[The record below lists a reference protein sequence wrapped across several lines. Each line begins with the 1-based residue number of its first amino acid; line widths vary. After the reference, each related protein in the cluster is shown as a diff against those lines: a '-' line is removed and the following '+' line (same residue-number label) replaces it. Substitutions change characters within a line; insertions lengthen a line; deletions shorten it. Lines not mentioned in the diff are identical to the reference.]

1 MVQTLPPV
9 PTTALSTLFQNS
21 KACSIALKISS
32 TSLPAPAGQVIPSL
46 LFSSLVQNKVA
57 TDSGTGL
64 AVLRACRHS
73 GSSGCCS
80 VNGGDDG
87 SGGGSGGGGGG
98 SGGGGGDGGGGSSGD
113 DDGGC
118 DGDGDGGCGGGGGGG
133 GVDGGC
139 GGNSS
144 SYA

>member
-21 KACSIALKISS
+21 NACSIALEVSS

-57 TDSGTGL
+57 TDPGTGL

-87 SGGGSGGGGGG
+87 SGGGSGGSGDDGGG
-98 SGGGGGDGGGGSSGD
+98 SGGD

-118 DGDGDGGCGGGGGGG
+118 DGDGDGGCDGGGGGGG
-133 GVDGGC
+133 GDGGC